1 MRVAAT
7 QECRGVVVSQ
17 RGRMGPRAPDWTL
30 LESLDPG
37 ELEEEDVEK
46 VTTIWV

>member
-1 MRVAAT
+1 
-7 QECRGVVVSQ
+7 
-17 RGRMGPRAPDWTL
+17 MGPRAPDWTL

-46 VTTIWV
+46 VTNYNLGVKIYLYFEFIDL